1 MKYGLIGEKL
11 SHSFSAI
18 IHPKIADYKYELK
31 EIQKDELE
39 SFMLSRDFCGINVT
53 IPYKYDVIKYL
64 DFVEDNALK
73 IGAVNTIVN
82 KNGKLFGY
90 NTDYLGLLHS
100 IKREFTNLKGKK
112 ALILGDGATSRTAK
126 AVLETLEAEKILI
139 VSRHPSGEQISYFE
153 AENTY
158 NDAEVIINATPAGMY
173 PNIDAAAI
181 SLKNF
186 NNLELVV
193 DVIYNPIKTNLIIEA
208 ERKGVVAF
216 GGMYMLVAQAVFA
229 AGYFTEQNFTTDLI
243 DNIYNELLNEK
254 KNIVL
259 IGMPASG
266 KSTIG
271 AVLSKLSSKNF
282 IDTDEII
289 ERKSGITIP
298 EIFSKFGEAHFR
310 KLESEVIKE
319 ISLTNN
325 AIIATGGG
333 AVLNFD
339 NIRNLKHNGIIF
351 FLDRNI
357 EELLPTDDR
366 PLSNTKDDIIKRYNE
381 RIDLYN
387 SYCDKKVKVVTP
399 EITAKEILRNI

>member
-100 IKREFTNLKGKK
+100 IKREFANLKGKK

-208 ERKGVVAF
+208 ESKGVVAF

-357 EELLPTDDR
+357 EELLPTNDR
-366 PLSNTKDDIIKRYNE
+366 PLSNTQDDVIKRYNE

>member
-208 ERKGVVAF
+208 ESKGVVAF

-357 EELLPTDDR
+357 EELLPTNDR
-366 PLSNTKDDIIKRYNE
+366 PLSNTKDDVIKRYNE

>member
-208 ERKGVVAF
+208 DSKGVVAF

-271 AVLSKLSSKNF
+271 VVLSKLSSKNF